1 MNSEAAEAF
10 EKLVKLCKKEGI
22 ELTVVTAPVPQ
33 ETFEK
38 YKSNFEDADKFFTN
52 YMSEQG
58 VDYYNFNYIDIHGF
72 DRSINGFSD
81 YEGHMY
87 EDQAEIFSKEIAKI
101 VE

>member
-1 MNSEAAEAF
+1 M
-10 EKLVKLCKKEGI
+10 
-22 ELTVVTAPVPQ
+22 
-33 ETFEK
+33 
-38 YKSNFEDADKFFTN
+38 
-52 YMSEQG
+52 
-58 VDYYNFNYIDIHGF
+58 DIHEF